1 MTRLLRRLPALR
13 ATAGLA
19 LLLASGGAAAAPS
32 GTLPFGVYDPTGDFA
47 DDPAV
52 SIEHVFLPWEDV
64 SLESLVA
71 ADEYAQERNRV
82 LLISVE
88 PWTWTRDERNSPEF
102 LQQGILTG
110 YYDANMRGICQVIDT
125 LESPVTI
132 RWAHEM
138 EYVDGQFIW
147 AGWEPQD
154 YIRSFRRMV
163 DICREAAPRVNVMW
177 SPLGLEDMEQYYP
190 GDDYVDLVGLTIFGF
205 QAYEEAVFGE
215 PLSYQDVLD
224 ERYARASVFGKPVVV
239 GELGY
244 TGCEDYV
251 EAWEAAVR
259 QPQPD
264 KPLLIGVVYFNQQE
278 VYPWPNGFGL
288 PDWRVDHRTT
298 EDDGTGRCGVQG
310 GLAVELP
317 VMPPVVDDEVFE
329 K

>member
-1 MTRLLRRLPALR
+1 MTRRYPHAKTAALAAGFGFLLGA
-13 ATAGLA
+13 
-19 LLLASGGAAAAPS
+19 GAAAAAPP
-32 GTLPFGVYDPTGDFA
+32 GTLPFGVYDPGAQFI
-47 DDPAV
+47 DDGEV
-52 SIEHVFLPWEDV
+52 TIEHVFLPWEDV

-71 ADEYAQERNRV
+71 ADQYARDRNRV

-147 AGWEPQD
+147 AGWNPED
-154 YIRSFRRMV
+154 YIASFRRMV
-163 DICREAAPRVNVMW
+163 DICREVAPRVNIMW
-177 SPLGLEDMEQYYP
+177 SPLGLENMDPYYP

-205 QAYEEAVFGE
+205 QAYEEALYGE
-215 PLSYQDVLD
+215 PLSYQDLLD
-224 ERYARASVFGKPVVV
+224 ERYARAAVYGKPVVV

-251 EAWEAAVR
+251 EAWEEAVR

-288 PDWRVDHRTT
+288 PDWRVDHRIT
-298 EDDGTGRCGVQG
+298 EDDGSGRCGIQG
-310 GLAVELP
+310 GTFEVELP
-317 VMPPVVDDEVFE
+317 VMPPVDDEVFE